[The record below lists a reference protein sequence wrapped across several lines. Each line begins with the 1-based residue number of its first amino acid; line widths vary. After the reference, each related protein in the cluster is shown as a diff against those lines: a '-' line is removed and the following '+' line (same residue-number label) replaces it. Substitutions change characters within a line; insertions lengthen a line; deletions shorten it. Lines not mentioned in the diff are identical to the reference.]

1 MDTVRYSL
9 ETVTDEPLIQT
20 LTLVSHPQRETVMMN
35 LSTEALAET
44 VQAFCHL
51 TERVADGL
59 RTHGH
64 SRGTE
69 DPVSHWRKTTADE
82 LQHRHS
88 HETIEVV

>member
-1 MDTVRYSL
+1 MDTVCYSL
-9 ETVTDEPLIQT
+9 ETVTDEPLTQT

-59 RTHGH
+59 RTLDTRVGQ
-64 SRGTE
+64 RTQLVTGA
-69 DPVSHWRKTTADE
+69 RQ
-82 LQHRHS
+82 LQMNCSTDTHMRQ
-88 HETIEVV
+88 